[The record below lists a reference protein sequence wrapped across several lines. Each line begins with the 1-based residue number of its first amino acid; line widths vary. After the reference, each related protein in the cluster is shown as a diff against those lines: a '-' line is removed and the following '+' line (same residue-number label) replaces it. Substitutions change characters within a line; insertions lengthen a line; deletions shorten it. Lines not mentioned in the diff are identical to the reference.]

1 MFLPLQTG
9 TANGAGELS
18 WIEQTAK
25 REISCHLTLSR
36 EDSDSLGPGPLKAEA
51 AAVPGTT
58 PLSDL
63 GLRDVHSQE
72 FWFGFA
78 AKFFEDPNI
87 LMVFIRN
94 RGPDAV
100 SGYDCEGKSTN

>member
-1 MFLPLQTG
+1 MYLT
-9 TANGAGELS
+9 
-18 WIEQTAK
+18 EQTAK
-25 REISCHLTLSR
+25 RDISCHLTRSL
-36 EDSDSLGPGPLKAEA
+36 EDSDSLGPGPSKAEA

-78 AKFFEDPNI
+78 AKFSRDPNI
-87 LMVFIRN
+87 LMAFIWSR
-94 RGPDAV
+94 RPDAV